1 MGNVFY
7 YMLVGFKYFDGV
19 KTKKAQK
26 KVIHGGRPELTDDVK
41 ASQNEPSIRA
51 ILRAMNLSQKQKPA
65 DRPTAREISDYLLD
79 ALKVAKVEERR
90 QRALKY
96 PVK

>member
-19 KTKKAQK
+19 KTKKAQR
-26 KVIHGGRPELTDDVK
+26 KVIHGGRPELSDDVK
-41 ASQNEPSIRA
+41 ASHNDPSIRA
-51 ILRAMNLSQKQKPA
+51 VLRAMNLSHKQKPA

-79 ALKVAKVEERR
+79 ALKV
-90 QRALKY
+90 
-96 PVK
+96 VKARKDGSIT